1 MHNSNNHFAGF
12 SDADW
17 ASNCYNRKS
26 TLGGCFYM
34 GSNLVAWLSKKQISL
49 SLSTTEA
56 EYIAMGS
63 CCTHIIWMKQML
75 LHYGVTH
82 DIMTIYCDNTSA
94 INIYKN
100 PFQHSHTK
108 HICIRHHFIR
118 DLVEN
123 KIINIEH
130 ISTENQLADL
140 FTKPRYFQI

>member
-1 MHNSNNHFAGF
+1 
-12 SDADW
+12 
-17 ASNCYNRKS
+17 
-26 TLGGCFYM
+26 M

-56 EYIAMGS
+56 EYVAVGS

-82 DIMTIYCDNTSA
+82 DIMTIYCNNTSA
-94 INIYKN
+94 INISKN
-100 PFQHSHTK
+100 PFQHSRTK
-108 HICIRHHFIR
+108 HICIR